1 MWRHTPSRGPRK
13 IIIAGTLCGLVAILF
28 AAEKTV
34 PQSPALAS
42 GRRHIR
48 RTFSLS
54 KFYDT
59 PNPLPVGKPGELIR
73 SAAFDAYDLPLGVSA
88 VRFLYHSR
96 SSNGADFAS
105 SAVVLFPNKKA
116 PAGGWPVIAWAHDAN
131 GVARVCAPSLA
142 RNLQHGPFLTM
153 YVNVGYAVVAT
164 DYTGL
169 GTSFRHAFADA
180 PSMAWDVIDSV
191 TAARRAVPELG
202 SRWVAMGTG
211 KGGVAAV
218 EVAALEEG
226 IRDSNYLG
234 SIAFPRL
241 VDLQDQFAPASNFS
255 YNLPL
260 LLAYGIKT
268 VYPQF
273 DVNETLT
280 AEALPLYQQI
290 GQSCGE
296 SEAQPKPAAAAML
309 KSNWESNRFVQKYFS
324 RNQLGLQSGTASLFV
339 ASSADDPS
347 IAETRKIVG
356 RLCRQG
362 NRVQFQTY
370 PESDPGRVIGDSV
383 RDQMAWMQA
392 RFAGRQVPSDCS
404 EQ

>member
-1 MWRHTPSRGPRK
+1 MWCQTPSRGPRK
-13 IIIAGTLCGLVAILF
+13 ILIARTLFCLVAILF
-28 AAEKTV
+28 AVEGAV
-34 PQSPALAS
+34 PQNPALAS
-42 GRRHIR
+42 GKRPIGRN
-48 RTFSLS
+48 FSLS
-54 KFYDT
+54 KFYET
-59 PNPLPVGKPGELIR
+59 PNPLPAGKPGDLIR
-73 SAAFDAYDLPLGVSA
+73 SAAFDGYDLPLGVSA

-96 SSNGADFAS
+96 SASGADSAS
-105 SAVVLFPNKKA
+105 SAVVLFPDKKA

-131 GVARVCAPSLA
+131 GVARMCAPSLA
-142 RNLQHGPFLTM
+142 RNLQHGPFLAM

-169 GTSFRHAFADA
+169 GTSFRHAFADV

-211 KGGVAAV
+211 KGGVAV
-218 EVAALEEG
+218 VGVAELEHG
-226 IRDSNYLG
+226 IRDPNYLG

-241 VDLQDQFAPASNFS
+241 ADLRDLFAPANNFP

-268 VYPQF
+268 VYPEF
-273 DVNETLT
+273 EVNEILT
-280 AEALPLYQQI
+280 DKALPLYQQI

-296 SEAQPKPAAAAML
+296 PGAQQKPAAML
-309 KSNWESNRFVQKYFS
+309 KPNWESNPFVQKYFS
-324 RNQLGLQSGTASLFV
+324 RNQLGLQSGEASLFV
-339 ASSADDPS
+339 AGSADDPS
-347 IAETRKIVG
+347 ITETRKIVG

-362 NRVQFQTY
+362 NRVQFQKY

-383 RDQMAWMQA
+383 RDQMAWLQA

-404 EQ
+404 AEQ